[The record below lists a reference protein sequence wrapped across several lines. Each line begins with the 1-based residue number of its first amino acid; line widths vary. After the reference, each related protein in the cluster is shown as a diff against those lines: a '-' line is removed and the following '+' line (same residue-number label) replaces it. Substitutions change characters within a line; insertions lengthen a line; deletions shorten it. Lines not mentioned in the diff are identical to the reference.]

1 VSVEAKPCRRAITAL
16 GFALLFHSCST
27 EPDPPYADFVVQV
40 GAESFLARIADPAE
54 IVRFREAMA
63 GIRSGFPLGLLRSG
77 DGGFNSPWSWHLDPE
92 ETSLVEVAIEV
103 CDGSPSYVETHQS
116 EFPTYCPWGARI
128 VAER

>member
-1 VSVEAKPCRRAITAL
+1 MKSRKKSAIAAL
-16 GFALLFHSCST
+16 GLALVLSSCST
-27 EPDPPYADFVVQV
+27 EPDSPYSDFVVQV
-40 GAESFLARIADPAE
+40 GAESFIARIADPAE

-63 GIRSGFPLGLLRSG
+63 GIRPGFPLGLLRSG

-92 ETSLVEVAIEV
+92 ETNLVEVAIEV
-103 CDGSPSYVETHQS
+103 CDGTPSYVETHQN